1 VADAITL
8 EGVGFAYAGRPPV
21 LRNISLRIRPG
32 EVVALV
38 GPTGSGK
45 STLLHICAGVIPHYI
60 GGELTGRASVLGMDT
75 RDSSL
80 AKLVTEMAVV
90 TQDPENQLFNLFV
103 ADEVVWGMEN
113 RGLDRERIAL
123 RLDHALD
130 FFKIRHLRDRIT
142 YDLSGGEK
150 QRVVLAANYAPAPRL
165 FILDSPTSQLDPI
178 GSEQVLQG
186 IRQLAQEGHAILLVE
201 EKLDD
206 LWSLVDRVVLLDQG
220 TIQLDIPRSELDQH
234 IDHFAEAQ
242 IVLPQLVELGARL
255 RRLGMPIPPL
265 PPSAPRAPTNLQTAP
280 FNGTRIDLT
289 WTDNAGDEQ
298 GFRIERAP
306 DAGGVAGMYVQ
317 IASVAANVTTY
328 HNTGVVGNTRY
339 WYRVRAYNA
348 LGNSG
353 YSNEAWGM
361 VTAPLAPTALVATA
375 VNGVRIDLAW
385 IDNSPD
391 EQGFRIERAPDVG
404 GAPGTYVQIAQLARN
419 YTTYSSTGL
428 ENGTRYWF
436 RVYAY
441 NAVGPSASS
450 NEASATTLPRPTAP
464 TLLQATAFNGVRID
478 LAWTD
483 NATDELGFRIERALN
498 VGGVAGAY
506 VRIASVGANVTTYS
520 NTGLQNGTT
529 YWYRV
534 RAYNA
539 VGPSAYTNE
548 ATATTLAPPAA
559 PSVLQAVPFSHVRID
574 LTWTDNATDEQ
585 GFRIERAPDVSGVP
599 GTFAQIASVA
609 ANVTTYSSTGLAG
622 STRYWYRVRAY
633 SAVGNSPY
641 SNTTDATTL
650 PTPPPAAPT
659 ALVATTVSGVRI
671 DLAWTD
677 NAPDEQGFRI
687 ERAPDV
693 SGVAGTYVQIASVG
707 VNGHAYSSTGLEN
720 GTRYWYRVY
729 AYNAVGPSGYS
740 NEASATTLPRPVAPT
755 LLQATAFN
763 GVRIDLAWTDNATDE
778 QGFRIERA
786 PDAGGVPGPYAQI
799 ASVAANVTTY
809 SNTGLQNGTTYWYR
823 VRAYNTVGPSGYTNE
838 ASATTLPGPAAPTN
852 LTAVAVSGE
861 AIDLTWVDNAVDETL
876 YRIQRAQDNFGVP
889 GTWGNIASV
898 GANVTTYRA
907 TGLAN
912 GTTYWFRVRAE
923 NAIGNSA
930 WTPEV
935 SATTMVPVPPPPP

>member
-1 VADAITL
+1 MNAL
-8 EGVGFAYAGRPPV
+8 GVPFPV
-21 LRNISLRIRPG
+21 
-32 EVVALV
+32 EFVVVAHQDDWQLFQ
-38 GPTGSGK
+38 GNQT
-45 STLLHICAGVIPHYI
+45 
-60 GGELTGRASVLGMDT
+60 ASSAQT
-75 RDSSL
+75 A
-80 AKLVTEMAVV
+80 AKLVIVYVTAGDAGSAATNPAYYLARETASNASVDSMTVAGLWSCASLTLNTHPILRCMKANTVSYYMRLPDGGGEGQGFGVGSIQLLRTGGVATLSAVDGTTTYTSWDDLV
-90 TQDPENQLFNLFV
+90 ATLQALVAFEAVGQLDVNLAMHVHDWDYNLNSSDHPDHRTTGDLTRAASVGRAWNLFWYIGYGSVFQPPNLTPAEHDIKWKLIV
-103 ADEVVWGMEN
+103 AYDDVMKNLMGTTII
-113 RGLDRERIAL
+113 GTS
-123 RLDHALD
+123 HAED
-130 FFKIRHLRDRIT
+130 W
-142 YDLSGGEK
+142 S
-150 QRVVLAANYAPAPRL
+150 QR
-165 FILDSPTSQLDPI
+165 
-178 GSEQVLQG
+178 
-186 IRQLAQEGHAILLVE
+186 
-201 EKLDD
+201 
-206 LWSLVDRVVLLDQG
+206 
-220 TIQLDIPRSELDQH
+220 TIFRSELSD
-234 IDHFAEAQ
+234 
-242 IVLPQLVELGARL
+242 GT
-255 RRLGMPIPPL
+255 PIPPL

-306 DAGGVAGMYVQ
+306 DVGGVAGTYVQ

-328 HNTGVVGNTRY
+328 RNTGVVGNTRY

-404 GAPGTYVQIAQLARN
+404 GVAGTYVQIAQLARN
-419 YTTYSSTGL
+419 YTTYSS
-428 ENGTRYWF
+428 
-436 RVYAY
+436 
-441 NAVGPSASS
+441 
-450 NEASATTLPRPTAP
+450 
-464 TLLQATAFNGVRID
+464 
-478 LAWTD
+478 
-483 NATDELGFRIERALN
+483 
-498 VGGVAGAY
+498 
-506 VRIASVGANVTTYS
+506 
-520 NTGLQNGTT
+520 TGLQNGTT

-763 GVRIDLAWTDNATDE
+763 GVRIDLVWTDNATDE

-823 VRAYNTVGPSGYTNE
+823 VRAYNAVGPSAYTNE
-838 ASATTLPGPAAPTN
+838 ATATTLAPPAAPSV
-852 LTAVAVSGE
+852 LQAVPFSHVR
-861 AIDLTWVDNAVDETL
+861 IDL
-876 YRIQRAQDNFGVP
+876 
-889 GTWGNIASV
+889 
-898 GANVTTYRA
+898 
-907 TGLAN
+907 
-912 GTTYWFRVRAE
+912 
-923 NAIGNSA
+923 
-930 WTPEV
+930 
-935 SATTMVPVPPPPP
+935 